1 MKLLIVDDKQENLY
15 LLESLLNAS
24 GYETVSAKNGA
35 EAYGLALKDK
45 FDLIVSDIL
54 MPIMDGFTFCRE
66 CKKNNYL
73 KNIPFIFYTATYTD
87 PKDEVFALSLGADKY
102 VIKPQEPDAFL
113 EIVKEVLQD
122 IERKEYSAIESADMP
137 EEVMLK
143 EYNITLIRKLEDKMR
158 QTEENEKKLKEYVKE
173 LEDSLLERKKA
184 EEEIKKL
191 NEELEIRVEERT
203 AQLKTINQELEA
215 FSYSVSHDLRA
226 PLRALNGF
234 AKILLEDHS
243 DSLNSEAAG
252 LLNSIIANAKKMSQ
266 LIDDLLSFSRLVRQ
280 EIKYSEVDMF
290 SMAKSVFQEL
300 ILGRENKKIELLLPK
315 NIPKAFSDP
324 SMIRQV
330 WINIINNAIKFSSL
344 REKQII
350 EIGATQEENE
360 CVYYVKDNGVGFD
373 MAYNSK
379 LFSVFQRLHSL
390 KDFEGTGVGL
400 AIVQRII
407 HRQNGRVW
415 AEGKVDE
422 GATFYFSIPNKRS

>member
-1 MKLLIVDDKQENLY
+1 
-15 LLESLLNAS
+15 
-24 GYETVSAKNGA
+24 
-35 EAYGLALKDK
+35 
-45 FDLIVSDIL
+45 
-54 MPIMDGFTFCRE
+54 
-66 CKKNNYL
+66 
-73 KNIPFIFYTATYTD
+73 
-87 PKDEVFALSLGADKY
+87 
-102 VIKPQEPDAFL
+102 
-113 EIVKEVLQD
+113 VKEVLLNA
-122 IERKEYSAIESADMP
+122 ERKEYTAIETADMP

-173 LEDSLLERKKA
+173 LEDSLWERKKA

-243 DSLNSEAAG
+243 DSLNSEAAE
-252 LLNSIIANAKKMSQ
+252 LLNSIITNAKKMSQ

-280 EIKYSEVDMF
+280 EIKYSEVDMH

-300 ILGRENKKIELLLPK
+300 ITGRDSQKIEFQLLD
-315 NIPKAFSDP
+315 IPKAFGDL

-330 WINIINNAIKFSSL
+330 WINIISNAIKFSSL

-350 EIGATQEENE
+350 EIGSRQEGNE
-360 CVYYVKDNGVGFD
+360 CIYYVKDNGVGFD
-373 MAYNSK
+373 MSYNSK

>member
-87 PKDEVFALSLGADKY
+87 PKDEVFALSLGADRY
-102 VIKPQEPDAFL
+102 IIKPQEPDVFL
-113 EIVKEVLQD
+113 EIVNGVLQNVV
-122 IERKEYSAIESADMP
+122 RKEYTAIETADMP

-173 LEDSLLERKKA
+173 LEDSLLERQKA

-191 NEELEIRVEERT
+191 NEELENRVEERT

-243 DSLNSEAAG
+243 DSFNSEAAG

-266 LIDDLLSFSRLVRQ
+266 LIDDLLSFSRLIRQ

-300 ILGRENKKIELLLPK
+300 ILGRDSQKIEFQLN

-330 WINIINNAIKFSSL
+330 WINIISNAIKFSSL

-350 EIGATQEENE
+350 EIGSRQEGNE
-360 CVYYVKDNGVGFD
+360 SVYYVKDNGVGFD

-422 GATFYFSIPNKRS
+422 GATFYFSIPYKRS

>member
-24 GYETVSAKNGA
+24 GYETVAAKNGA

-66 CKKNNYL
+66 CNKNNYL

-87 PKDEVFALSLGADKY
+87 PKDEVFALSLGADRY
-102 VIKPQEPDAFL
+102 IIKPQEPDVFL
-113 EIVKEVLQD
+113 GIVKEVFQNA
-122 IERKEYSAIESADMP
+122 ERKEYTAIETADMP

-173 LEDSLLERKKA
+173 LEDSLLERRKA

-234 AKILLEDHS
+234 AKILLEDYS
-243 DSLNSEAAG
+243 DSFNSEAAG

-266 LIDDLLSFSRLVRQ
+266 LIDDLLSFSRLIRQ

-300 ILGRENKKIELLLPK
+300 IVGRDSQKIEFKLHG
-315 NIPKAFSDP
+315 IPKAFSDP

-350 EIGATQEENE
+350 EIGSSQDGNE
-360 CVYYVKDNGVGFD
+360 CIYYVKDNGVGFD

-422 GATFYFSIPNKRS
+422 GATFYFSIPYKRS